1 MENNEK
7 LQEQVNNFADKI
19 TEVKNEVHKKI
30 VGQDELIES
39 LLIGLFSKG
48 HILIE

>member
-7 LQEQVNNFADKI
+7 LQEQVNTYADKI

-30 VGQDELIES
+30 V
-39 LLIGLFSKG
+39 
-48 HILIE
+48 